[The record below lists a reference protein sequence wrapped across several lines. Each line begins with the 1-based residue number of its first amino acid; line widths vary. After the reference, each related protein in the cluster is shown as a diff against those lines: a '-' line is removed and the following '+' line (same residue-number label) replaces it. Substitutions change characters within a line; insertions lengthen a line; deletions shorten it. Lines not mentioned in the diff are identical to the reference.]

1 MSDGHHH
8 SEDEVEDEVELL
20 APGWAA
26 IDQRVLSC
34 YPGQVP
40 HQFASRTA
48 YELESQSP
56 LPAISV
62 VEGAQPEHWHYLT
75 YGLSE
80 LFEKT
85 SNDPAISGFGFELT
99 MRTPRGAGEERPP
112 AWPLRFLQALGRH
125 ILSTR
130 EGFDTGH
137 RIDLGG
143 PIVYGG
149 ESALTGVAIVP
160 DPTLGKIETPFGSL
174 LFLQLVGVTAAELA
188 AMKKLDY
195 EKVVEML
202 AELAPRGITDPA
214 RACWTKDPQKSPV
227 VKRYELGIGF

>member
-1 MSDGHHH
+1 MSAGDRSDH
-8 SEDEVEDEVELL
+8 EREVELV

-26 IDQRVLSC
+26 IDQLIGLR

-62 VEGAQPEHWHYLT
+62 LEGEEPRHWHFVT

-85 SNDPAISGFGFELT
+85 SNVPEISGFGFEMT
-99 MRTPRGAGEERPP
+99 MRTPREEGEERPP

-125 ILSTR
+125 VLTTR

-149 ESALTGVAIVP
+149 DTALTAVALVP
-160 DPTLGKIETPFGSL
+160 DTTLGKIETPFGSL
-174 LFLQLVGVTAAELA
+174 LFLTVVGITAAELA

-195 EKVVEML
+195 EKVVEMF
-202 AELAPRGITDPA
+202 AELEPRGLTDPA
-214 RACWTKDPQKSPV
+214 RGCWTQNPQKSPV
-227 VKRYELGIGF
+227 VKRYQLGIGF